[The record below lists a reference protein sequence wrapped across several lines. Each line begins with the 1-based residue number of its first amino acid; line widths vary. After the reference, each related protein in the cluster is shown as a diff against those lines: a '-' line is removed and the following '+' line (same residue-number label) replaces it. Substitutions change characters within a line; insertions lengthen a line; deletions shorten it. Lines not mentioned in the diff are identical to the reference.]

1 MHTYD
6 FFPLRSTIEFDRL
19 LHLAENQPA
28 GKKSCPPYTIERL
41 AEDRYLLSFAIAGL
55 SRVSVTAEQNV
66 VTIAGSK
73 AKEAEGEFLY
83 GEISRHEFRRQISLA
98 DYVRVKGVTFD
109 NGVIKIELV
118 REIPEAMKPPRS
130 VIKNP
135 PTGSTVRQTEVMAA

>member
-1 MHTYD
+1 MRTYD
-6 FFPLRSTIEFDRL
+6 LLPLRSTIEFDRL
-19 LHLAENQPA
+19 LKLAENHRAAEKPFP
-28 GKKSCPPYTIERL
+28 SYTIERL
-41 AEDRYLLSFAIAGL
+41 AEDRYLLSLAIGEF

-66 VTIAGSK
+66 VTLAGSK
-73 AKEAEGEFLY
+73 AKEAESEFLY
-83 GEISRHEFRRQISLA
+83 GEISSHEFRRQVRLA

-135 PTGSTVRQTEVMAA
+135 PTGSTFRQTEVMAA